1 MAAIQRAADQAARAR
16 LRTAREF
23 ERLQRQQ
30 ERSRLADQKEQI
42 RLFHEQ
48 QQEEVV
54 ARNQALGEKIEELNN
69 ILRNSVAS
77 DHRLSFEKL
86 KPHREEP
93 SFHPGT
99 LGEAQTAP
107 RPEDYLPPPLGFF
120 RALVPG
126 AKARHHAA
134 IRESRQ
140 RFDVAMAAF
149 RQSEKDRQ
157 SALALGLEQHQENV
171 KRLRE
176 QTERQ
181 HAEVD
186 SLKANYEAGTKD
198 AIRQYCDAVLM
209 SQLFPDGWPH
219 TFKVAYVPESKQLV
233 VEYDFRTL
241 EIVPEIVAHKY
252 IKSTKEI
259 TSTPRSATDRRRL
272 YASIIAQTTL
282 RVIHILFNA
291 DYAGHIETIVFNGHV
306 DAINEATGHAVHPC
320 LVTLRTT
327 REVFSGIDLARVDP
341 ETCLKGL
348 NAAVS
353 KRPAELAPVKPVL
366 EFDMVDPRFVQE
378 EDIISGLD
386 NRTNLMHLN
395 PREFESL
402 ITNLFEKMG
411 LETRQTRPSRD
422 GGVDCVAYDP
432 RPIFGGK
439 VVIQAKRYKNT
450 VGVSAV
456 RDLYGTVQNEGA
468 SKGILV
474 TTSGFGRAS
483 FEFADRK
490 PLELLDGSN
499 LLYLLATHA
508 GIEAKIE
515 VPEDWKD
522 PSLDSGE

>member
-1 MAAIQRAADQAARAR
+1 MQRAAAQAERARRHAASEFEKVQKQQARAK
-16 LRTAREF
+16 
-23 ERLQRQQ
+23 
-30 ERSRLADQKEQI
+30 LADEKERI
-42 RLFHEQ
+42 RLFQERK
-48 QQEEVV
+48 QEEAV
-54 ARNQALGEKIEELNN
+54 ARNQELTDTVESLND
-69 ILRNSVAS
+69 ILRNSLGR

-86 KPHREEP
+86 KSPLHEP
-93 SFHPGT
+93 TFRPGV
-99 LGEAQTAP
+99 LGQAGIPPQAA
-107 RPEDYLPPPLGFF
+107 DYLPAPFGFF
-120 RALVPG
+120 RRLIPG
-126 AKARHHAA
+126 SKVRQQGA
-134 IRESRQ
+134 IRAARE
-140 RFDVAMAAF
+140 RFDVATAAYHKAENA
-149 RQSEKDRQ
+149 RQTGLAI
-157 SALALGLEQHQENV
+157 ALAQHEETV
-171 KRLRE
+171 KRIKIK
-176 QTERQ
+176 TSRQ
-181 HAEVD
+181 HAEID
-186 SLKANYEAGTKD
+186 ALKANYLAGTKD
-198 AIRQYCDAVLM
+198 AIRQYSEAVLM
-209 SQLFPDGWPH
+209 SQSFADGWPH
-219 TFKVAYVPESKQLV
+219 AFKVAYVPESKQFV
-233 VEYDFRTL
+233 VEYDFPAF
-241 EIVPEIVAHKY
+241 EIVPDIAAYKY
-252 IKSTKEI
+252 TRSTEEI
-259 TSTPRSATDRRRL
+259 TSTRRSDAERRRL
-272 YASIIAQTTL
+272 YTSIIAQTTL
-282 RVIHILFNA
+282 RVIYVVFNA
-291 DYAGHIETIVFNGHV
+291 DYAGHIESIVFNGHV
-306 DAINEATGHAVHPC
+306 NAIDEATGHAIHPC

-327 REVFSGIDLARVDP
+327 KELFSGIDLTRVDP

-353 KRPAELAPVKPVL
+353 RRPTDLAPVKPVL
-366 EFDMVDPRFVQE
+366 EFDMVDPRFVEE

-499 LLYLLATHA
+499 LLYLFATHA
-508 GIEAKIE
+508 NIEAMIE

-522 PSLDSGE
+522 PRADVGE